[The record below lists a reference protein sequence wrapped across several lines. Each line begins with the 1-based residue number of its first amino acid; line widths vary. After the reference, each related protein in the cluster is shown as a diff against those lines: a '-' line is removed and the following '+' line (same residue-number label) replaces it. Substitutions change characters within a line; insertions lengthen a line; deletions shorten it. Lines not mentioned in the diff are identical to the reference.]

1 MAFTIGNDIN
11 ILSSAD
17 AAIVGAGAGDD
28 LYIISPGNLPS
39 SAQAITVSDNDGN
52 NKLQLI
58 GGLTIASSK
67 VAATALQL
75 VLSNGATINVN
86 GANTF
91 TFEMGGNPLLGTP
104 GVVKTF
110 AEFVTESLGLP
121 NVPTGAEVLN
131 APSNISVNDDGTTDA
146 PSSGTPLPVGSST
159 TVEATANA
167 DVFTFD
173 VAAAR
178 ATTNDTQIVL
188 NGFDVQADSLRFD
201 SVISLGDVALSSLN
215 GIDNMAVQSNV
226 ITQTTLVTFGP
237 DADGQLVAVTLTG
250 VIDPA
255 LVNVSVI

>member
-39 SAQAITVSDNDGN
+39 STQTITISDSEGA

-75 VLSNGATINVN
+75 VLSNGAIINVN

-91 TFEMGGNPLLGTP
+91 TFEIGGNPLLGTP

-121 NVPTGAEVLN
+121 DVPTGVEVLS
-131 APSNISVNDDGTTDA
+131 APNNISVNNDGTTNT
-146 PSSGTPLPVGSST
+146 PSPGTPLPVGSSV

-178 ATTNDTQIVL
+178 ATTSNTQITL
-188 NGFDVQADSLRFD
+188 NGFDVQADSLRID
-201 SVISLGDVALSSLN
+201 SAAPLGNVPLSSLN
-215 GIDNMAVQSNV
+215 GVDGMVVQSNI
-226 ITQTTLVTFGP
+226 ITQTTLVTFGA
-237 DADGQLVAVTLTG
+237 DADGQLIAVTLTG
-250 VIDPA
+250 VTDPA